1 MLKKIIFSICTTLV
15 LFGCKPQKT
24 PTIVASELV
33 DVVVS
38 EKSKTNS
45 MSVWLKPCKT
55 ALDRI
60 MGVPIGVSS
69 MEMSAGLPESLLGAF
84 VTSVM
89 ADYAN
94 NHGKKFDCI
103 VTNIGGLRESLPKG
117 QLTVNEIYKMFPFDN
132 ELVIL
137 TLSGENME
145 KLCQIIA
152 SKGGEITSGIE
163 MKIVNSQNKKIGEG
177 IKIGGKEVDKNRDYK
192 VLTTDYLSFGNDLM
206 FPLADYS
213 EIYTF
218 AQPLRQIIID
228 FIKNEHKKGKE
239 ISASLKNQVYVEK
252 M

>member
-1 MLKKIIFSICTTLV
+1 MFKKIIFSICTVLV
-15 LFGCKPQKT
+15 LFGCEPQKT
-24 PTIVASELV
+24 PTIVASKLV

-45 MSVWLKPCKT
+45 MNAWIKPYKT
-55 ALDRI
+55 ALDKI
-60 MGVPIGVSS
+60 MGVHIGVSS
-69 MEMSAGLPESLLGAF
+69 MEMSAGLPESLLGTF

-94 NHGKKFDCI
+94 NHGKKFDCVI
-103 VTNIGGLRESLPKG
+103 TNIGGLRENLPKG
-117 QLTVNEIYKMFPFDN
+117 QLTVNEVYKMFPFDN
-132 ELVIL
+132 ELIIL
-137 TLSGENME
+137 TLSGNNME
-145 KLCQIIA
+145 ELCQIIA

-163 MKIVNSQNKKIGEG
+163 MKIVSSQNKKIGEN
-177 IKIGGKEVDKNRDYK
+177 IKIGGKEINKNRNYK

-206 FPLADYS
+206 FPMADYS

-218 AQPLRQIIID
+218 GQPLREIIID
-228 FIKNEHKKGKE
+228 FIKNKHKKGKE